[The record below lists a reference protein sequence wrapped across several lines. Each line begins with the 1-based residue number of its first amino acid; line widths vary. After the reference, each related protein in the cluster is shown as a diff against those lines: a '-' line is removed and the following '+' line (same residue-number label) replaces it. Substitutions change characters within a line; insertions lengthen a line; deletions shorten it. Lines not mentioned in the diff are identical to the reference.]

1 MFYTDTFWV
10 GSDSKS
16 IPYTSVLS
24 WGWCFSLSFKI
35 RGNASIANC
44 EEGTW
49 KMSPKKW
56 ISGNCSCS
64 QVNWEFLLWG
74 LGFKKFTGNFTT
86 YLRGEICTENFV
98 LWYMYPHQNW
108 QHSDKF
114 LSLVL
119 PSYWTGIWFQSVS
132 WLSRCLIRLILS
144 WVECAHI
151 GFSLVLMFSG
161 QLSRGDSWSE
171 DFSISFRRSCHSSS
185 FFKRIFCK
193 KEKEKLKV
201 GEKIFLFLLFPSVQ

>member
-1 MFYTDTFWV
+1 MF
-10 GSDSKS
+10 
-16 IPYTSVLS
+16 YTSVLS
-24 WGWCFSLSFKI
+24 WAWCFSLGFKI
-35 RGNASIANC
+35 RGNATIAIC
-44 EEGTW
+44 EEGAW
-49 KMSPKKW
+49 KMSPKK
-56 ISGNCSCS
+56 IDFRQLLVLSSELRILALRIGFQ
-64 QVNWEFLLWG
+64 QVH
-74 LGFKKFTGNFTT
+74 GNFTT
-86 YLRGEICTENFV
+86 YLRGETCTENFV

-151 GFSLVLMFSG
+151 GFSLALMFSG

-171 DFSISFRRSCHSSS
+171 DFSI
-185 FFKRIFCK
+185 
-193 KEKEKLKV
+193 
-201 GEKIFLFLLFPSVQ
+201 

>member
-49 KMSPKKW
+49 KMSPKKMDFRQLLVLSSELR
-56 ISGNCSCS
+56 ILALRIGFQ
-64 QVNWEFLLWG
+64 QVH
-74 LGFKKFTGNFTT
+74 GNFTT

-144 WVECAHI
+144 W
-151 GFSLVLMFSG
+151 
-161 QLSRGDSWSE
+161 
-171 DFSISFRRSCHSSS
+171 SCHSSS
-185 FFKRIFCK
+185 FFKSIFCK

>member
-1 MFYTDTFWV
+1 MFLFEFQNQRQCQYCQLWGRSLKDVSQKIGFPATARALKWTDLVWLRLWAQ
-10 GSDSKS
+10 
-16 IPYTSVLS
+16 I
-24 WGWCFSLSFKI
+24 WGPFS
-35 RGNASIANC
+35 NWTEN
-44 EEGTW
+44 
-49 KMSPKKW
+49 W

-151 GFSLVLMFSG
+151 GFSLALMFSG

-171 DFSISFRRSCHSSS
+171 E
-185 FFKRIFCK
+185 FFHF
-193 KEKEKLKV
+193 V
-201 GEKIFLFLLFPSVQ
+201 QKILSFLFLFFPSVQ

>member
-1 MFYTDTFWV
+1 M
-10 GSDSKS
+10 
-16 IPYTSVLS
+16 PVLPIVRKELER
-24 WGWCFSLSFKI
+24 CL
-35 RGNASIANC
+35 
-44 EEGTW
+44 
-49 KMSPKKW
+49 PKNW

-64 QVNWEFLLWG
+64 QVNWFGLVTPMGSDLRTFLELDRK
-74 LGFKKFTGNFTT
+74 LDFRQLLVLSSELRILALRIGFQQVHGNFTT

-132 WLSRCLIRLILS
+132 WLSRCLIRLLLS

-151 GFSLVLMFSG
+151 GFSLALMFSG

-171 DFSISFRRSCHSSS
+171 DFSISFRRSCHFSS